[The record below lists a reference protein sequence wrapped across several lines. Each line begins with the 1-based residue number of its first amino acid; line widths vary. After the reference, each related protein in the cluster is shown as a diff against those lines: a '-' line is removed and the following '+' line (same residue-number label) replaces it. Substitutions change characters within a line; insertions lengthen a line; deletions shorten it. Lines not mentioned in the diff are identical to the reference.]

1 MAVVPDKIKLADG
14 TEIVV
19 KDHPEVEKLLKQ
31 AIQDARKEEKDKLYS
46 QIATLESAKKTL
58 ENEKVTFGELTAKQK
73 KDLEA
78 VNEELATLKVEK
90 KKLEEEGK
98 KKPETEPE
106 KGATTTTG
114 LTKEDVMELLEGFSK
129 KQADE
134 FEKKINA
141 VQGDL
146 SNKKVSDYR
155 KEEMAKYDGLLI
167 EDFVPTNLNTPEEVD
182 KAIET
187 ALLKSKKYL
196 SKEYEIDGKKQKMT
210 IEEYEELTKDKKEP
224 GAGGQGGTSTYEPK
238 EPAKKPDQGTGG
250 DLTGKE
256 LLSKVEDMTDEEYAK
271 YHSQILKEAKTL
283 QYNGSAGE

>member
-19 KDHPEVEKLLKQ
+19 KDNPEVEKLIKQ

-46 QIATLESAKKTL
+46 QIATLETAKKTL

-78 VNEELATLKVEK
+78 VNEELATLKAEK

-106 KGATTTTG
+106 KGGATTTG
-114 LTKEDVMELLEGFSK
+114 LTKEDVIELLEGFSK
-129 KQADE
+129 KQSDE
-134 FEKKINA
+134 FEKKLSA

-146 SNKKVSDYR
+146 SSKKVSDYR
-155 KEEMAKYDGLLI
+155 EKAIAKYDGLLI

-210 IEEYEELTKDKKEP
+210 IEEYEELTKEKET
-224 GAGGQGGTSTYEPK
+224 GAGGQGGTTTYEPK